1 MAAEI
6 HNLADH
12 RPHLTVAADDG
23 IHVLPCDLV
32 RSVIS
37 GDKPS
42 SILTEPVVR
51 RIIEEWFQKMTA

>member
-6 HNLADH
+6 HDLADH
-12 RPHLTVAADDG
+12 RPHLTVSANDG
-23 IHVLPCDLV
+23 VHVISLALV
-32 RSVIS
+32 HEVVS

-51 RIIEEWFQKMTA
+51 RIIEEWIERVTA